1 MIEAA
6 AETVVEAEAQL
17 GIGLGVELEVES
29 VLEDEDG
36 PLYAGLDDLDFF
48 EEPPP
53 PEAEEA

>member
-1 MIEAA
+1 
-6 AETVVEAEAQL
+6 
-17 GIGLGVELEVES
+17 VELEGEA
-29 VLEDEDG
+29 VLEDDEG